1 MVVMELETLERWCKE
16 YGIDPMAI
24 EVMNAWISQ
33 HTIGITYFKRSVLS
47 G

>member
-1 MVVMELETLERWCKE
+1 MMDTLDEWCKE
-16 YGIDPMAI
+16 YGIERTAI

-33 HTIGITYFKRSVLS
+33 QTIGITYFKRSVLP

>member
-1 MVVMELETLERWCKE
+1 MMDSLEEWCLE
-16 YGIDPMAI
+16 YGIEPIAI

-33 HTIGITYFKRSVLS
+33 DTIGITYFKRSVLP